1 MVNDN
6 SESSA
11 KPKFVGSFFGPK
23 YKVKSSGTSEEVSVE
38 PSQPSEEAIVPEP
51 SVNQVGSISQRR
63 MARKSR
69 GSPKVTFCPMCGKVN
84 SSNSS
89 CDCGYKQ

>member
-1 MVNDN
+1 MINMVNDN

-38 PSQPSEEAIVPEP
+38 SSQPSEEVVVPKPSAITIE
-51 SVNQVGSISQRR
+51 NMDQERQRV
-63 MARKSR
+63 ADLFPDELK
-69 GSPKVTFCPMCGKVN
+69 
-84 SSNSS
+84 
-89 CDCGYKQ
+89 